1 MNLLRLSFL
10 IPHIQ
15 IKWDGNAN
23 QIIIND
29 ERFTPAGILV
39 PKSKADLA
47 FVMHALAWLATNGT
61 AAIVSFPGVLYRGG
75 AEQKI
80 RQYLIDNNFIDAVI
94 QLPTDLFFG
103 TSIGTCIL
111 VLKKNKSDTKTL
123 FIDANQEFIRG
134 AAKNKLTNLNAEKIL
149 DCYAKRE
156 THKHFSRLVD
166 YPELVPQNYN
176 LSVSNYVTQ
185 KDMRE
190 MVDITQLNSDI
201 SQMVQRQSELRQA
214 IDEIVG
220 ELEREA

>member
-1 MNLLRLSFL
+1 VNLLRLSFL